1 MNNRRDRLSDL
12 HRINDALRSA
22 APVPDLSSSILA
34 RVDAERAFVC
44 RRGRALVWAGRGV
57 AAGLV
62 ALVALGLALAYR
74 ADPGS
79 LDLQARATPASDVID
94 SFAHRAA
101 RQYVQLRDV
110 VEPARGG
117 SEFSTV
123 LSGIAPIG
131 EYTDTI
137 GQAVF
142 AATFVGP
149 PVPDATEAT
158 SSAWYAAAD
167 SMSVGAFGGLRV
179 SFAAQA
185 APKAPAVWPRAELP
199 EAPVSQGWLEDEDSG
214 LLMGLTGG
222 SAIAP
227 R

>member
-1 MNNRRDRLSDL
+1 MNDRRDRLSDL

-57 AAGLV
+57 AAGVV

-74 ADPGS
+74 ANPGS

-94 SFAHRAA
+94 SFADRAA
-101 RQYVQLRDV
+101 RQYVQIREA
-110 VEPARGG
+110 VEPARSG
-117 SEFSTV
+117 SEFSVV
-123 LSGIAPIG
+123 LSGIAPIR

-149 PVPDATEAT
+149 PVPDAAQSST
-158 SSAWYAAAD
+158 SVWYAGD
-167 SMSVGAFGGLRV
+167 SVSVGAFGGLRA

-185 APKAPAVWPRAELP
+185 APKSQAVWPRAELP
-199 EAPVSQGWLEDEDSG
+199 DAMKSQGWLDEEDSG

-222 SAIAP
+222 TPIAP

>member
-22 APVPDLSSSILA
+22 APMPDLSSSILA

-57 AAGLV
+57 AVGLI

-74 ADPGS
+74 AKPGS

-94 SFAHRAA
+94 TFAHRAA
-101 RQYVQLRDV
+101 RQYVQIREA
-110 VEPARGG
+110 VEPVRSE
-117 SEFSTV
+117 SEFSVV
-123 LSGIAPIG
+123 LSGIAPIRQ
-131 EYTDTI
+131 YTDTL

-149 PVPDATEAT
+149 PVPDSAQ
-158 SSAWYAAAD
+158 SSTALWYAGDAV
-167 SMSVGAFGGLRV
+167 SVGGFGGLRV
-179 SFAAQA
+179 SFAEQA
-185 APKAPAVWPRAELP
+185 APKTQTVWPRAELP
-199 EAPVSQGWLEDEDSG
+199 DAMKSQGWLDEDESG
-214 LLMGLTGG
+214 LLMGLNGG
-222 SAIAP
+222 APVAP